1 MFAGA
6 GVIRGYDA
14 IIYATQA
21 ADLEKP
27 ELIRLSN
34 MRRYMATMS
43 QVLWTTIYQNL
54 GI

>member
-21 ADLEKP
+21 ADLKKP
-27 ELIRLSN
+27 EQIIVKHEAVYGYNESGTVDYYLSKP
-34 MRRYMATMS
+34 
-43 QVLWTTIYQNL
+43 